1 MQKKREKQ
9 KHHERL
15 IKHKIIRDIGTLF
28 QQEEENY
35 YKPKRASR
43 FWNNSYIEYE
53 GNSDKNNKLPL
64 DACLNKIKTSLRNII
79 IDLQSSDTWKIQLT
93 FAINFISSKDTAKEC
108 VMHSTNGNIKYA
120 PYNKVVNELFELL
133 CSKCQDN
140 LETSMR
146 GSEFIFDSVQLRY
159 YKRHEVNFKRDGSCI
174 DSWTG

>member
-1 MQKKREKQ
+1 M
-9 KHHERL
+9 
-15 IKHKIIRDIGTLF
+15 
-28 QQEEENY
+28 
-35 YKPKRASR
+35 
-43 FWNNSYIEYE
+43 
-53 GNSDKNNKLPL
+53 
-64 DACLNKIKTSLRNII
+64 RNII